1 MAMGFL
7 DFFRV
12 QRGEPIPTGSDNSA
26 GSNNSWDAVTGGDA
40 AADPG
45 RVSASAQPPSGS
57 REERLAHNE
66 DWCRDLNERKAEWMK
81 DGHLTAGFRCEC
93 WKVECGD
100 RIRLS
105 GSDWQK
111 VRSRGTCFAVAPGH
125 IAPEAEAVIEEH
137 PHFWL
142 VEKTGEAGEAAEELA

>member
-1 MAMGFL
+1 M
-7 DFFRV
+7 
-12 QRGEPIPTGSDNSA
+12 
-26 GSNNSWDAVTGGDA
+26 
-40 AADPG
+40 
-45 RVSASAQPPSGS
+45 SASAPPPSGS

-66 DWCRDLNERKAEWMK
+66 DWCRDLNERKAEWMR

-105 GSDWQK
+105 GSDWEK

-125 IAPEAEAVIEEH
+125 VAPEAEAVIEEH
-137 PHFWL
+137 PNFWL